1 VNRDAHDDDRD
12 LELDLMGIG
21 RVPLY
26 WLPPKVAEGWH
37 LVHNKERPEDPLD
50 LFGTRIWLQET
61 ITPALLECDCGWQPR
76 LGVHYRFDLATAVE
90 HYRNLGLIN

>member
-1 VNRDAHDDDRD
+1 VNRDSRDDDRD

-26 WLPPKVAEGWH
+26 RLPPKVAEGWH

-61 ITPALLECDCGWQPR
+61 ITPALLKCDCGWQPR
-76 LGVHYRFDLATAVE
+76 LGVHYRFDLSTAIK
-90 HYRNLGLIN
+90 HYRDLRLIN